1 MYIRCVVWLLCILF
15 FFGYKEKVKKK
26 NLKINGNKSVN
37 EGVFFWSYFF
47 KVG

>member
-15 FFGYKEKVKKK
+15 FFGYKEKVKK